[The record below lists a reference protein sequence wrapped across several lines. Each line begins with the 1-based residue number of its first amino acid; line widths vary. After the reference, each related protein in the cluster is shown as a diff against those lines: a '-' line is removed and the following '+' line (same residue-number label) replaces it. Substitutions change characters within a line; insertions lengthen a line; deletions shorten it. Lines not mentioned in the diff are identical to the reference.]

1 MKNPFPTFG
10 NGMQQVFRNSH
21 SPLPWLVWQP
31 LNWCCS
37 SICDIW
43 PIMTRVSHNPK
54 VRTNSFTYV
63 QFWRLKKRKF
73 VQIWGISLTHETLD
87 ARSVWRRLQS
97 LWSRSGATCNHLLI
111 QLINW
116 MNNLRNWTT
125 SLLSCD
131 LFQPVQLS
139 CAIFKGFPGNFRNP
153 RLLCFVAVLN
163 CRLLCSLIVGGSWCH
178 MPLTELPLVCQTN
191 KQIATS

>member
-1 MKNPFPTFG
+1 
-10 NGMQQVFRNSH
+10 MQQVFRNSH
-21 SPLPWLVWQP
+21 SPLPRLVWQP

-73 VQIWGISLTHETLD
+73 VQIWGISLTHQTLD

-131 LFQPVQLS
+131 LFQSASLAVQFSKVSLGILGIQDCSVLLLFSIADYSVHWLS
-139 CAIFKGFPGNFRNP
+139 GEVGVTCHW
-153 RLLCFVAVLN
+153 LN
-163 CRLLCSLIVGGSWCH
+163 CH
-178 MPLTELPLVCQTN
+178 
-191 KQIATS
+191 